1 MKRFMIFA
9 LIAALLIASSYASA
23 EDEAVLPLPELMQ
36 ALRDAGRETENI
48 FAYDVYMNGDTPETA
63 AFLVQAGDTAQ
74 LTVLEAGEDGAWHIT
89 GRNDTIPASFIT
101 RAALETYTLFDEEY
115 VKLELHKY
123 IPSYAFHVPD
133 TELYYLSLDFRRT
146 PEGDWMLDFVRD
158 IPTEEA
164 EEGRCP
170 CHILAYRDDGWEF
183 YFSEDIMDEN
193 GWWGDSSETILK
205 KVVPTEEMT
214 PYTDLSQIE
223 VPAFLSYLHA
233 MAPTEYEHAPRN
245 GPDIALPLVT
255 PVFYP
260 DDPERKA
267 PDDVYYNPEGGVYYH
282 ADPECPSVSP
292 KYLPLVRIPDD
303 ELGSAR
309 FMYLQPCPFCVMTHS
324 PSQNPVPTDSP
335 SSSPATMDASSS
347 VYAEDDIVMPLPEL
361 MQALRDAGR
370 ETENILAYDVYMN
383 GDTPET
389 AVFLVQAGD
398 TAQLTVLEAGED
410 GVWHITGR
418 NDTIP
423 ASIITDAG
431 LDLMDGPV
439 SAHTH
444 SGREW
449 IKLETKKYIPLYSIG
464 EANIMLGYFSLDFQR
479 TSEGNWTLCLVC
491 DIPFEETEERR
502 CPYHML
508 GFTDGSWEYRF
519 YEEIM
524 DDAGRWDRSEMIL
537 RKTVP
542 AEEMSP
548 YTEMSKLDV
557 PAFLAFLRKLVPQ
570 EYEHAQRH
578 SDTATVPPTAAPAS
592 VSDDPA
598 GKGQDTV
605 YYNPMGGRYYHA
617 DSECS
622 SAAPAYRPLTP
633 IPADELN
640 SERFR
645 VLQPCPHCAMPGST
659 SPSPAPTDAPSGTN
673 AEKAS

>member
-1 MKRFMIFA
+1 MKRFMIVA
-9 LIAALLIASSYASA
+9 LIAALLIASSCTSA

-36 ALRDAGRETENI
+36 ALRDAGRETEPVL
-48 FAYDVYMNGDTPETA
+48 ACDVDWDGDTPEA
-63 AFLVQAGDTAQ
+63 AVFLVRSGDTAQ

-89 GRNDTIPASFIT
+89 GRNDTIPVSMIT
-101 RAALETYTLFDEEY
+101 RAELTADSYLGDEY
-115 VKLELHKY
+115 IKLELHKY

-170 CHILAYRDDGWEF
+170 CHILAFRDDGWEF

-205 KVVPTEEMT
+205 KVVPTEEMKQ
-214 PYTDLSQIE
+214 YTDLSQLE

-233 MAPTEYEHAPRN
+233 MAPTEYEHAPSAN
-245 GPDIALPLVT
+245 PYGMPPLVT
-255 PVFYP
+255 SIFYP

-309 FMYLQPCPFCVMTHS
+309 FMYLQPCPHCVMTHS
-324 PSQNPVPTDSP
+324 PSQSSVPTDSP
-335 SSSPATMDASSS
+335 SHSPAAMNASSYAS
-347 VYAEDDIVMPLPEL
+347 AEDEAVLPLPEL
-361 MQALRDAGR
+361 MEALRDAGR
-370 ETENILAYDVYMN
+370 ETENIIACDVDWD
-383 GDTPET
+383 GDTPEA
-389 AVFLVQAGD
+389 AVFLVRSGD

-410 GVWHITGR
+410 GAWHITGR

-423 ASIITDAG
+423 ASMITSPSPELTDGSFPVRMNAG
-431 LDLMDGPV
+431 KD
-439 SAHTH
+439 
-444 SGREW
+444 R
-449 IKLETKKYIPLYSIG
+449 IRLEVHKYIPSYTLDEPNAEQYY
-464 EANIMLGYFSLDFQR
+464 LSLDFQK
-479 TSEGNWTLCLVC
+479 TSEGDWTLYLVC
-491 DIPFEETEERR
+491 DVPYEDAEEGR
-502 CPYHML
+502 CPYHQL
-508 GFTDGSWEYRF
+508 LDFPASGWEYRF

-524 DDAGRWDRSEMIL
+524 DDAGWWDRSEMIL
-537 RKTVP
+537 RKAVS

-557 PAFLAFLRKLVPQ
+557 PALLVFLRKLAPE
-570 EYEHAQRH
+570 EYEHTLLPERGP
-578 SDTATVPPTAAPAS
+578 ATVPPTAAPAS
-592 VSDDPA
+592 VPDNPA

-622 SAAPAYRPLTP
+622 SVAPAYRPLTP
-633 IPADELN
+633 IPVDDLS
-640 SERFR
+640 SERFK
-645 VLQPCPHCAMPGST
+645 VLQPCPHCAMPGSS
-659 SPSPAPTDAPSGTN
+659 SPSPAPTDAP
-673 AEKAS
+673 